1 VRWASVAGEMGE
13 LPAGAAP
20 APQRRP
26 RGRPRKSP
34 DERDEGNRRQQ
45 LIQAAAALFR
55 SKGFAATS
63 TRDIA
68 AAAGM
73 QSGSPFYHFKSKG
86 ALLYQV
92 MEQGMRSALRQQAQT
107 LQGLQP
113 TSADGISLSAI
124 SADSMLHALIR
135 THFDILLG
143 PQSDFIPVMLHEW
156 RSLTPE
162 QRKAIVAL
170 QHDYEA
176 HWIAVLQSLQDAG
189 RLQSDPRLAR
199 LLILGALNWSVNWY
213 DARQG
218 ASLDQLSDAAMRLF
232 VRPASD

>member
-1 VRWASVAGEMGE
+1 MRWASVADEMCE
-13 LPAGAAP
+13 LPTGAAP

-26 RGRPRKSP
+26 RGRPPKSP

-45 LIQAAAALFR
+45 LIHAAATLFR

-68 AAAGM
+68 AAVGM

-92 MEQGMRSALRQQAQT
+92 MEQGMRSALQRQAQT
-107 LQGLQP
+107 LQGLQR
-113 TSADGISLSAI
+113 TSADGRIHSA
-124 SADSMLHALIR
+124 STAHTMLRALIR

-143 PQSDFIPVMLHEW
+143 PQSDFIPVMLYEW

-162 QRKAIVAL
+162 QRQAIVAL

-176 HWIAVLQSLQDAG
+176 HWIPVLQALRDAG

-199 LLILGALNWSVNWY
+199 LLILGALNWSVHWY

-218 ASLDQLSDAAMRLF
+218 ASLDQLSDAAMSLF